1 MDFFDRRRHSLSE
14 SKQFLLKESPA
25 PKQKKKERITLESMI
40 TKIPLKTFVFVRDD
54 LIQTW
59 DIGKYNKQNLGQW
72 EKHMKILKGLKS
84 RKTLDNRKSIELPR
98 GVKLDRRFVARF
110 NFNYKNIAKVLGN
123 KKNQDIEIIEQVWA
137 GALRDLEDAVK
148 ICENITKNL
157 DISKAENLTKILE
170 KETDDFLKDIT
181 KPFVAAEVVSSFWK
195 TFPKNDYHEEIEK
208 VNSLIDEWNSGLAWF
223 EVDEYEQYIDESIE
237 SLTSGYEIRGMINT
251 AFRETYVWPNKSSS
265 RKKRGIHN
273 LESDLNS
280 IFPFSAP
287 IEKMK
292 SEDPSKK
299 KMREKYNES
308 FKKAMEMKL
317 ALSKIIIPAYEV
329 AKNKRGMRR

>member
-1 MDFFDRRRHSLSE
+1 MDFFDRRSKSFSE

-40 TKIPLKTFVFVRDD
+40 TKIPLKTFVYVRDS
-54 LIQTW
+54 LIQSW

-84 RKTLDNRKSIELPR
+84 GKTLDNRKSIELPR

-110 NFNYKNIAKVLGN
+110 DFNYKNIAKVLGN

-148 ICENITKNL
+148 VCENITKNL
-157 DISKAENLTKILE
+157 DISKAEKLTKILE

-181 KPFVAAEVVSSFWK
+181 KPSVAAEVVSSFWK
-195 TFPKNDYHEEIEK
+195 KFPKNDYHEEIEK
-208 VNSLIDEWNSGLAWF
+208 VNALIDEWNSGLAWF
-223 EVDEYEQYIDESIE
+223 EVDEYKEYIDESIE
-237 SLTSGYEIRGMINT
+237 SLNSGHQMQKMIYT
-251 AFRETYVWPNKSSS
+251 AFRENYVQVEKSSS
-265 RKKRGIHN
+265 RKKRGLYN
-273 LESDLNS
+273 LERDLNS
-280 IFPFSAP
+280 IYPFSAP
-287 IEKMK
+287 IEKMQ
-292 SEDPSKK
+292 SEDPSEKK
-299 KMREKYNES
+299 LRDKYNLA

-329 AKNKRGMRR
+329 AKNKRGLRR